1 MKNFKPF
8 ALILVA
14 LTSCFIAKAQTKSFK
29 ITSPDKKIAVTVDV
43 GDKIQWSL
51 ALDGA
56 EIIRPS
62 TASMVLDD
70 NRVLGEKV
78 KIASSKIENINTSFE
93 ANFYKKKTVI
103 DQYQQL
109 TLNCKSGYQLI
120 FRAYNDGLAY
130 RFVINGNKPVKVV
143 DESVNFNFAKDYK
156 TFLPYVRDLRL
167 PGDQFISSF
176 EALYDER
183 SLSGL
188 LNDSL
193 AFLPILV
200 DIEHG
205 AKLAILEAG
214 LESYPGMYLVK
225 SAEDNYS
232 LKGDFAKY
240 PLQEKP
246 GGYNMLNSVVTK
258 RADYIAQTT
267 GYDSFPWRA
276 VIISTEDKMLLN
288 NDMIQKL
295 AAPSRVKDVSWIK
308 LGKVAWDWWN
318 DWNISKVNFRAGIN
332 TPTYKHYID
341 FAAENKLEYII
352 LDEGWSDP
360 IDLKKI
366 NPEIKLAEILDYGKE
381 KNVGIILW
389 ASWRALYGN
398 LEEPFKR
405 YSEMGVKGFKIDFL
419 DRDDQKVTAS
429 TYEIAKIAAKYKLLI
444 DLHGMYKPD
453 GIQRT
458 YPNVINFEGVK
469 GLENSKWT
477 PADDVPRYDVSIPFI
492 RMLAGPL
499 DYTPGAMRNAI
510 KSNYRAV
517 HSNPMSQGTRS
528 HQVAMYVMYEAPIQM
543 LADNP
548 TIYRKEQ
555 ESTTFI
561 SAIPTV
567 FDETVALAGKVAEY
581 AAIARR
587 NGSTWYVGAL
597 TNWDERTLDID
608 FSFLPEGSYSAEVF
622 KDGVNADRE
631 ATDYVKQTITV
642 KSGDKLKISLAKGGG
657 WAARITPLK

>member
-1 MKNFKPF
+1 MRNIKTF
-8 ALILVA
+8 ALILVI
-14 LTSCFIAKAQTKSFK
+14 LMGCFSAKAQTKSYK
-29 ITSPDKKIAVTVDV
+29 VTSPDKKIKLTVEV
-43 GDKIQWSL
+43 GDKLRWGL
-51 ALDGA
+51 FVDNK

-62 TASMVLDD
+62 VASMVLADQ
-70 NRVLGEKV
+70 RVLGKNA
-78 KIASSKIENINTSFE
+78 KITSSKIEDVNTSFE
-93 ANFYKKKTVI
+93 ANLYKKKTVI

-109 TLNCKSGYQLI
+109 TLNCKAGYQLI
-120 FRAYNDGLAY
+120 FRAYNDGVAY
-130 RFVINGNKPVKVV
+130 RFAVNGSQPVKVV
-143 DESVNFNFAKDYK
+143 DEAVNFNFAKDYK

-183 SLSGL
+183 PLSGL

-193 AFLPILV
+193 AFLPALV
-200 DIEHG
+200 TIEKG
-205 AKLAILEAG
+205 VKLAIMEAHLEN
-214 LESYPGMYLVK
+214 YPGMYLVK
-225 SAEDNYS
+225 NTKEDYG
-232 LKGDFAKY
+232 LKGAFAKY
-240 PLQEKP
+240 PLEEKP
-246 GGYNMLNSVVTK
+246 GGYNFLNSVVTS
-258 RADYIAQTT
+258 RADYIAQTS
-267 GYDSFPWRA
+267 GYFTCPWRA
-276 VIISTEDKMLLN
+276 IVVSSEDKMLLN
-288 NDMIQKL
+288 NDMIQRL
-295 AAPSRVKDVSWIK
+295 AAPSRIKDVSWIK
-308 LGKVAWDWWN
+308 PGKVAWDWWN
-318 DWNISKVNFRAGIN
+318 DWNISKVNFRAGVN

-341 FAAENKLEYII
+341 FASENNLEYII

-360 IDLKKI
+360 VDLKKI
-366 NPEIKLAEILDYGKE
+366 SPDVELGEIIDYGRE

-398 LEEPFKR
+398 LEEPFKK

-429 TYEIAKIAAKYKLLI
+429 TYEIARVAAKYKLLI
-444 DLHGMYKPD
+444 NFHGMYKPD

-477 PADDVPRYDVSIPFI
+477 LGDDVPRYDVSIPFI

-510 KSNYRAV
+510 KANYRAV

-528 HQVAMYVMYEAPIQM
+528 HQVAMYVMFEAPLQM

-567 FDETVALAGKVAEY
+567 FDETVALDGKVGEY
-581 AAIARR
+581 AAVARR

-597 TNWDERTLDID
+597 TNWDERSLDID
-608 FSFLPEGSYSAEVF
+608 FSFLPEGSYNAEIF

-631 ATDYVKQTITV
+631 ATDYIKETIAIR
-642 KSGDKLKISLAKGGG
+642 SGNKLKIKMAKGGG
-657 WAARITPLK
+657 WTARITPSK